1 MRKIS
6 AVTVIMAFALLLC
19 ATFALA
25 SADLSGKVIET
36 MDSGGYTYVQIE
48 SKGGK
53 VWAAVPQTSVKVG
66 QKVTIKPGAP
76 MANFT
81 SKTLGKTFKTII
93 FSPGLDK

>member
-1 MRKIS
+1 MKRIS
-6 AVTVIMAFALLLC
+6 TVIVITAVALLLG

-25 SADLSGKVIET
+25 SADMSGKVIET

-48 SKGGK
+48 SRSGK
-53 VWAAVPQTSVKVG
+53 IWAAVPQTSVKVG

-81 SKTLGKTFKTII
+81 SKTLGRTFKTII